1 MTSEAQYV
9 RRSAGDT
16 ECVDSF
22 LSNMTIPQRI
32 QRWTVRSAVQTSV
45 SFAHCE

>member
-9 RRSAGDT
+9 RRSAGET

-22 LSNMTIPQRI
+22 LSNRTILQRI
-32 QRWTVRSAVQTSV
+32 QR
-45 SFAHCE
+45 